1 MYGLCIVCRVFL
13 FFLFYTYIGVAREFK
28 TLQQGVSLHR
38 SWLSLHRSLL
48 IGHRSL
54 LSLHRSLLSLHRSW
68 LSRRAVIRGRQ
79 AVGHEKE
86 WGGCGEWHFVH
97 QPHPPHANQYVH
109 FVHL

>member
-1 MYGLCIVCRVFL
+1 MYSLQSFL
-13 FFLFYTYIGVAREFK
+13 FFLFYSYIDVVRVFY
-28 TLQQGVSLHR
+28 TLQQGVSR
-38 SWLSLHRSLL
+38 HRSLL
-48 IGHRSL
+48 TGHC
-54 LSLHRSLLSLHRSW
+54 SLLSLHRSW

-79 AVGHEKE
+79 TVGHEKE